1 MKQNGAEQPQ
11 ETSSCGA
18 GAGAGQEQVQVRS
31 GMRNACGSAVA
42 RDALRDLLDPTEG
55 WSEDS
60 AMDRKT

>member
-1 MKQNGAEQPQ
+1 MKRTEQ
-11 ETSSCGA
+11 SNRGRRAAA
-18 GAGAGQEQVQVRS
+18 GRERVQVGS
-31 GMRNACGSAVA
+31 GMRNACGSVVA

>member
-1 MKQNGAEQPQ
+1 MEQSNRRRQ
-11 ETSSCGA
+11 AAA
-18 GAGAGQEQVQVRS
+18 GRERVRVGS

-42 RDALRDLLDPTEG
+42 RDALRDSLDLMEG